1 MIPIR
6 GKILQGSGQG
16 QNTLREQ
23 MPFFRDC
30 FPEVSGC
37 RAATINIR
45 LEKPLIVLKPDFT
58 TQSVPWH
65 PAFKV
70 VKGGEVFQFIRIRL
84 GFQGSQPVDAWIY
97 RAQFSPYREDPFMIE
112 VLAPPIEFRDCK
124 DVAIEILSPAHEGI
138 VVGAVGDAVSP
149 TPPGASTGPTAP
161 TGPAAGK
168 AVSRS

>member
-16 QNTLREQ
+16 QNTLKEQ

-30 FPEVSGC
+30 FPEVGGC

-84 GFQGSQPVDAWIY
+84 GFQGSQPVEAWIY
-97 RAQFSPYREDPFMIE
+97 RAQFSPYRDDPFMIE
-112 VLAPPIEFRDCK
+112 VLAPPTDFHGCT
-124 DVAIEILSPAHEGI
+124 DVTIEILSTAHEGI
-138 VVGAVGDAVSP
+138 VVGAIGDSASP
-149 TPPGASTGPTAP
+149 ITPSAP
-161 TGPAAGK
+161 SATTEK
-168 AVSRS
+168 AKARS